1 MLGYA
6 FRWMG
11 GSVDDPALINTSLL
25 NNHAARDGLD
35 PIRRQLLCGE
45 GNALADWVA
54 EHGLQ
59 RPPFQWTVE
68 SQEDVGPRL

>member
-1 MLGYA
+1 
-6 FRWMG
+6 MG

-45 GNALADWVA
+45 GNALVDWVA
-54 EHGLQ
+54 EHGLAQ

-68 SQEDVGPRL
+68 SDESGPRL